1 MHGPTADALNCR
13 IEDLRSSGIIRE
25 MYVALWEQGK
35 VPYIGIFATRP
46 NLETYIVGVFDCFQ
60 IPYSALE
67 RQHEELIQAAVDS
80 GAGVIVRG
88 AVARGEPGAS
98 LGKERRWAWE
108 AAGLDDLLEQGEART
123 GFRLRRLLSRR
134 PISSETRFG

>member
-1 MHGPTADALNCR
+1 M
-13 IEDLRSSGIIRE
+13 
-25 MYVALWEQGK
+25 
-35 VPYIGIFATRP
+35 
-46 NLETYIVGVFDCFQ
+46 FDCFQ

-67 RQHEELIQAAVDS
+67 RQHEELIQAAVDF

>member
-1 MHGPTADALNCR
+1 M
-13 IEDLRSSGIIRE
+13 E
-25 MYVALWEQGK
+25 
-35 VPYIGIFATRP
+35 
-46 NLETYIVGVFDCFQ
+46 FDCFQ

-88 AVARGEPGAS
+88 AVARGERGAS
-98 LGKERRWAWE
+98 WGKERRWAWE
-108 AAGLDDLLEQGEART
+108 DLLEQGEART